1 MQDEWEITR
10 KILSLEQLLRTAN
23 AHPETKGRI
32 ERNMHDMDEEEL
44 DWLLW
49 WASENQINLVQ
60 EGKAN
65 QKQITE
71 FIKQISGL

>member
-1 MQDEWEITR
+1 M
-10 KILSLEQLLRTAN
+10 
-23 AHPETKGRI
+23 
-32 ERNMHDMDEEEL
+32 EEGEL

>member
-1 MQDEWEITR
+1 
-10 KILSLEQLLRTAN
+10 
-23 AHPETKGRI
+23 
-32 ERNMHDMDEEEL
+32 MDEDEL